1 MPSFKP
7 GVFVSGESQP
17 VFNGVRFATR
27 DEAEQYGHDLAGRW
41 ILVERTVVE
50 ESDDPVNYEWIED
63 HGMVFIES
71 TKTAEA

>member
-7 GVFVSGESQP
+7 GVFVSGESQS

-27 DEAEQYGHDLAGRW
+27 DEAEQYGRDLAGRW

-50 ESDDPVNYEWIED
+50 ESDDPVNYEWIEG
-63 HGMVFIES
+63 HGMVSIES